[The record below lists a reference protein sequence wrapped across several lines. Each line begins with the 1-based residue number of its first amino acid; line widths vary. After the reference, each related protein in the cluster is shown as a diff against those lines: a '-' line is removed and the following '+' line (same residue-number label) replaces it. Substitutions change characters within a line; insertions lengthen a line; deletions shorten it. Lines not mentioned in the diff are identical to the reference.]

1 MCGLVVDGLVSLSVF
16 LLCDGEGCGVCRAE
30 DVEGLGLVQ
39 NLVVFPEGD
48 VTNSELLGE
57 CVFLTSG
64 GVFPYSE

>member
-1 MCGLVVDGLVSLSVF
+1 MCGLVVDGLVGVAIF
-16 LLCDGEGCGVCRAE
+16 LLCDGEGCGVSHAE

-48 VTNSELLGE
+48 VADSELFGQ
-57 CVFLTSG
+57 CVFLASG

>member
-1 MCGLVVDGLVSLSVF
+1 MCGLVVDGLVGVAII
-16 LLCDGEGCGVCRAE
+16 LLCNDEGCGVCRAD

-48 VTNSELLGE
+48 VTKSELFGE
-57 CVFLTSG
+57 CVFLARG